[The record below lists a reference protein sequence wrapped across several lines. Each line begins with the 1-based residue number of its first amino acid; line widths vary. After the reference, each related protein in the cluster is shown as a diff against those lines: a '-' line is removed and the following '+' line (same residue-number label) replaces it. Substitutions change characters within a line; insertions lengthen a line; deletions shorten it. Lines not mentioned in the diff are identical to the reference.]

1 MQIPRHWG
9 EEITDPMR
17 RLEYVLELL
26 REQRNLHIDRLRQRW
41 DARIRG
47 GHTEF
52 SLNDEDM
59 KEIFNE
65 WRNTPN
71 AWMHPQ
77 SLAKLAK
84 LPEVNRHD
92 FIKNRFNAMRFHL
105 IGNAA
110 LVDICIRCNPT
121 CAVQPAV
128 LKEFIRRW
136 NQYLETPECQKAR
149 DASKKRN
156 PGEPQRFKKI
166 AEVQAK
172 INRGRELY
180 EFVQQDQRNWWW
192 LSQSDRMLF
201 EECRSSALD
210 AELKA
215 AEALPIGPRFRG
227 AASNIMSAGQP
238 NCFNG

>member
-1 MQIPRHWG
+1 MFDKIKCMEVPRHWG
-9 EEITDPMR
+9 EEIKDPMR
-17 RLEYVLELL
+17 RLQYVLELL
-26 REQRNLHIDRLRQRW
+26 REQRNLHIDRLRKRW

-47 GHTEF
+47 GQTEF

-59 KEIFNE
+59 KEIFNM
-65 WRNTPN
+65 WRKSPTT
-71 AWMHPQ
+71 WMNPEN
-77 SLAKLAK
+77 LAELSKLR
-84 LPEVNRHD
+84 EEDRHD
-92 FIKNRFNAMRFHL
+92 FVKKRFSAMKFQL

-166 AEVQAK
+166 AEVQAQ
-172 INRGRELY
+172 INRGRDLY
-180 EFVQQDQRNWWW
+180 DFVAQDWNNWWW
-192 LSQSDRMLF
+192 LSYD
-201 EECRSSALD
+201 D
-210 AELKA
+210 IK
-215 AEALPIGPRFRG
+215 I
-227 AASNIMSAGQP
+227 
-238 NCFNG
+238 